1 MIRWTDLRW
10 LNAEETLIDRIL
22 RRLDY
27 CRCDKKTHET
37 LKVDVFLSSPFSC
50 FLFLFLLIL
59 SSRQSE
65 AVRSSA
71 SKRWIMAP
79 IRQFLAS
86 ERKRC
91 ACIFFCCWR
100 WIWEGWKKNK
110 KNQTLRRKI
119 NGAPPFPGPCARK
132 KTNRISHPCGKR
144 KRLAWNVK
152 ENSVKTQSTT
162 RKLSVQRMGHLVASS
177 NELITVIIENNH
189 FTISR
194 SSLVPKNFK

>member
-91 ACIFFCCWR
+91 ACIFFLLLKVNLRRMKKKQKKPNAAEENQRRATFSGALCQ
-100 WIWEGWKKNK
+100 KKNESH
-110 KNQTLRRKI
+110 QSSV
-119 NGAPPFPGPCARK
+119 RK
-132 KTNRISHPCGKR
+132 KETARVERKR
-144 KRLAWNVK
+144 KLGKNPV
-152 ENSVKTQSTT
+152 NYTQAQCTT
-162 RKLSVQRMGHLVASS
+162 NGS
-177 NELITVIIENNH
+177 
-189 FTISR
+189 
-194 SSLVPKNFK
+194 PCC

>member
-91 ACIFFCCWR
+91 ACIFFVV
-100 WIWEGWKKNK
+100 EGEFEKDEKKQKKPNAAEENQRRATFSGALCQKKNESH
-110 KNQTLRRKI
+110 QSSV
-119 NGAPPFPGPCARK
+119 RK
-132 KTNRISHPCGKR
+132 KETARVERKR
-144 KRLAWNVK
+144 KLGKNPV
-152 ENSVKTQSTT
+152 NYTQAQCTT
-162 RKLSVQRMGHLVASS
+162 NGS
-177 NELITVIIENNH
+177 
-189 FTISR
+189 
-194 SSLVPKNFK
+194 PCC